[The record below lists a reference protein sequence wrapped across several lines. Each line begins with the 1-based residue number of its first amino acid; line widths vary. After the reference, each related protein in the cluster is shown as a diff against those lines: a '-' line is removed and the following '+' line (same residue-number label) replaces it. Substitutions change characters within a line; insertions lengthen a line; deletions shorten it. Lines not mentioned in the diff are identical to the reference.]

1 MAGWLLFLPVMRLVI
16 PVREGRIS
24 PVFDVARRLLL
35 VEVIG
40 GEASFTHELPVRRLD
55 VVAMVAELGAD
66 VVVCGAI
73 SRDLE
78 QRLLANGVEVV
89 AEVRGAVPDVTR
101 AYLEGSLG
109 QPRYSMPGTHGRS
122 RRPHRRPARGELPV
136 VIDAVGSE
144 ADRPGQRTSVRR

>member
-1 MAGWLLFLPVMRLVI
+1 MRLVI

-40 GEASFTHELPVRRLD
+40 GEASFTHERPVLRLD
-55 VVAMVAELGAD
+55 VVAMVAELRAD

-78 QRLLANGVEVV
+78 ERLLANGVEVV
-89 AEVRGAVPDVTR
+89 AEVRGAAPDVTR

-109 QPRYSMPGTHGRS
+109 QPRFSMPGTHGRR
-122 RRPHRRPARGELPV
+122 RRPHRRPGRGDQPDV
-136 VIDAVGSE
+136 VGRAGST
-144 ADRPGQRTSVRR
+144 AGPSGQGTSLRR

>member
-1 MAGWLLFLPVMRLVI
+1 MRLVI

-24 PVFDVARRLLL
+24 PVFDEACRLLL

-78 QRLLANGVEVV
+78 ERLLANGIEVV
-89 AEVRGAVPDVTR
+89 AEVRGAVPEVTR
-101 AYLEGSLG
+101 AYLDGSLG
-109 QPRYSMPGTHGRS
+109 QPRFSMPGTHGRR
-122 RRPHRRPARGELPV
+122 RRPRRPRARGDVVDPASAVELEVERLDQGISPR
-136 VIDAVGSE
+136 S
-144 ADRPGQRTSVRR
+144 